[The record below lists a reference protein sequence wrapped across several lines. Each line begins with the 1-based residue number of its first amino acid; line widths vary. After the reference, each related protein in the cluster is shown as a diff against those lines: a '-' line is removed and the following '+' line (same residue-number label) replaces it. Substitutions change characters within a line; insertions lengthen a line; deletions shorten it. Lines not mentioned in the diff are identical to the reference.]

1 MYDEFISR
9 VQDRS
14 RLRTLGE
21 VVGTIHATLETLAE
35 RLTDDEAKDIASQL
49 PREVAV
55 YLLGSVLIE
64 PDRMSLDEF
73 LSRVM
78 RREEMNP
85 PNAIEPGTRIGRH
98 YLRKVTEIF
107 PNVRFEIERYID
119 AGDDV
124 VVIAKQF
131 GRGSSSG
138 VETET
143 RQGYVW
149 TVAEGKATRFRWFN
163 DPSEALEA
171 VGLSEQ
177 DAHAD
182 S

>member
-1 MYDEFISR
+1 MSQENVEVVRSIYEAWAA
-9 VQDRS
+9 DRS
-14 RLRTLGE
+14 AAPFIDRD
-21 VVGTIHATLETLAE
+21 LEY
-35 RLTDDEAKDIASQL
+35 
-49 PREVAV
+49 V
-55 YLLGSVLIE
+55 
-64 PDRMSLDEF
+64 
-73 LSRVM
+73 
-78 RREEMNP
+78 NP
-85 PNAIEPGTRIGRH
+85 PYAIEPGTRIGRH

-131 GRGSSSG
+131 GRGSTSG

-143 RQGYVW
+143 RMGYVW
-149 TVAEGKATRFRWFN
+149 TVAEGKAIRFRWFN
-163 DPSEALEA
+163 DAAEALEA

-177 DAHAD
+177 DAHAG

>member
-1 MYDEFISR
+1 MSHENVEIVRSIYEAWAENRSAAPFI
-9 VQDRS
+9 DRD
-14 RLRTLGE
+14 
-21 VVGTIHATLETLAE
+21 LEY
-35 RLTDDEAKDIASQL
+35 
-49 PREVAV
+49 V
-55 YLLGSVLIE
+55 
-64 PDRMSLDEF
+64 
-73 LSRVM
+73 
-78 RREEMNP
+78 NP

-98 YLRKVTEIF
+98 YFRKVLEVF
-107 PNVRFEIERYID
+107 PDVRFEIERYID

-131 GRGSSSG
+131 WRGSSSG

-143 RQGYVW
+143 RMGYVW
-149 TVAEGKATRFRWFN
+149 TVAEGKATRFRWFK
-163 DPSEALEA
+163 DAAEALEA

>member
-1 MYDEFISR
+1 MSQEN
-9 VQDRS
+9 V
-14 RLRTLGE
+14 E
-21 VVGTIHATLETLAE
+21 VVRSIYEAWADNRSAAPFIDRDLEY
-35 RLTDDEAKDIASQL
+35 
-49 PREVAV
+49 V
-55 YLLGSVLIE
+55 
-64 PDRMSLDEF
+64 
-73 LSRVM
+73 
-78 RREEMNP
+78 NP

-98 YLRKVTEIF
+98 YFRKVLEVF
-107 PNVRFEIERYID
+107 PDMRFEIERYID

-149 TVAEGKATRFRWFN
+149 TVAEGKATRFRWFS
-163 DPSEALEA
+163 DAAEALEA

>member
-1 MYDEFISR
+1 MSQENVEIVRSIYEAWAA
-9 VQDRS
+9 DRS
-14 RLRTLGE
+14 AAPFIDRD
-21 VVGTIHATLETLAE
+21 LEY
-35 RLTDDEAKDIASQL
+35 
-49 PREVAV
+49 V
-55 YLLGSVLIE
+55 
-64 PDRMSLDEF
+64 
-73 LSRVM
+73 
-78 RREEMNP
+78 NP
-85 PNAIEPGTRIGRH
+85 PYAIEPGTGIGRH

-131 GRGSSSG
+131 GRGSTSG

-143 RQGYVW
+143 RMGYVW
-149 TVAEGKATRFRWFN
+149 TVAEGKAIRFRWFS
-163 DPSEALEA
+163 DAAEALEA